1 MLHSARH
8 TLRWATLA
16 AGLSLA
22 AAQASAVT
30 ITFNELTP
38 GSVLSSQYAALGAVF
53 TPNAFTGDGSSASGE
68 PWATNTHMTIVD
80 SQGPDVGGVGSSTLV
95 GGNVL
100 RSRPGWLGENG
111 DASFLVSF
119 SVPVTSFSADFAD
132 VTEFEDVTI
141 WAYNGATLLGSVSG
155 TAEGDFTLSYAAAA
169 ITSVAVRP
177 GNFFDYVAV
186 DNINFAPVPE
196 PGSYLL
202 MGLGLA
208 ALALRR
214 RHGQTRG

>member
-1 MLHSARH
+1 MLHTVRH

-30 ITFNELTP
+30 LTFNELAAGT
-38 GSVLSSQYAALGAVF
+38 LLANQYVALGAVF
-53 TPNAFTGDGSSASGE
+53 TPNAFSGPGGSASGE
-68 PWATNTHMTIVD
+68 PWATNTHMTIAN

-100 RSRPGWLGENG
+100 RNRSGWLGENG
-111 DASFLVSF
+111 DASFRVSF
-119 SVPVTSFSADFAD
+119 STPVTSFSADFAD
-132 VTEFEDVTI
+132 VTEFADVTI

-155 TAEGDFTLSYAAAA
+155 TAAGDFTLSYAAAA
-169 ITSVAVRP
+169 ITSVAIRP
-177 GNFFDYVAV
+177 GNYFDYVAV

-196 PGSYLL
+196 PGTYLL

-214 RHGQTRG
+214 RLQR